1 MGTLL
6 KIDIKK
12 VWHHFFQHR
21 DIQSRNVL
29 LEHYLH
35 LVKYTAERLHVRF
48 PRFVELEDLQSAGI
62 FGLMSALKNFNPKE
76 NIKFE
81 TYAVLRIQGAIRDYI
96 RKIDWVPRLV
106 RARAQQL
113 HNATQKLEILL
124 GRLPAD
130 TELADELGMD
140 MDRFYHF
147 QRDAIAT
154 SLVSLNTSSSD
165 SDGDDEFTELYVIS
179 DPKCQ
184 NPFLEVYRQ
193 DFQDFI
199 KKGLSR
205 QDQFIIILYYFEQ
218 MTMKE
223 IGDALGLSESRV
235 CQLHSSIIAKL
246 KGQLH
251 QSSLC
256 LQ

>member
-12 VWHHFFQHR
+12 VWEHFFQHR
-21 DIQSRNVL
+21 DIKSRNVL

-35 LVKYTAERLHVRF
+35 LVKYTAERLHLRF
-48 PRFVELEDLQSAGI
+48 PKFVELEDLQSAGI
-62 FGLMSALKNFNPKE
+62 FGLISALKNFNPKE

-96 RKIDWVPRLV
+96 RKTDWVPRLV
-106 RARAQQL
+106 RSRAQQL
-113 HNATQKLEILL
+113 HMTTHKLEILL
-124 GRLPAD
+124 GRIPTD

-140 MDRFYHF
+140 MDQFYHF
-147 QRDAIAT
+147 QRDANAIF
-154 SLVSLNTSSSD
+154 LVSLNTHSSD
-165 SDGDDEFTELYVIS
+165 SDGDEEFTELYVLS
-179 DPKCQ
+179 DPKSR
-184 NPFLEVYRQ
+184 NPFSEVYKQ
-193 DFQDFI
+193 DFQDYI

-205 QDQFIIILYYFEQ
+205 QDQLIIILYYFEQ

-223 IGDALGLSESRV
+223 IGNALGLSESRV

-246 KGQLH
+246 KGHANL
-251 QSSLC
+251 STLC